1 MEKSLKE
8 IVRKTESQ
16 IDCFP
21 GSFHVKAVEERLI
34 KDFMQYRKGGLICPD
49 GNGGVKSFS
58 KEETKHICAP
68 RIYAGIMSLARH
80 GITDKAIKYALIFDK
95 EFTLEHAHI
104 NQVYL

>member
-8 IVRKTESQ
+8 IVRKTEVT
-16 IDCFP
+16 DRWLLEA
-21 GSFHVKAVEERLI
+21 VRAKVVEEILI
-34 KDFMQYRKGGLICPD
+34 KDFMLCKESGLRYPD

-58 KEETKHICAP
+58 KEETKHLCAP
-68 RIYAGIMSLARH
+68 KIYAGIMSLARH
-80 GITDKAIKYALIFDK
+80 GITDKAIKYALRFDK